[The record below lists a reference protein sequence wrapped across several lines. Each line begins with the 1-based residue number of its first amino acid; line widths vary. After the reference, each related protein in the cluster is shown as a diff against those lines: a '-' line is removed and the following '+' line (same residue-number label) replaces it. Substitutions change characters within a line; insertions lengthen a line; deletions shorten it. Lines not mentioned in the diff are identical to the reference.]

1 MPPKRISKG
10 TRMSQAVVH
19 GGLVWLSGQIGDPTD
34 DLAGQTRSCLQ
45 KVEDLLQQAGSSKS
59 HIIKMEI
66 WLADLRDFDAMNT
79 IYEAWL
85 DRENP
90 PARATC
96 EARVRADGTLIE
108 IVATAALVEDS
119 IYNQD

>member
-1 MPPKRISKG
+1 MKPTRIAPG
-10 TRMSQAVVH
+10 PRMSQAVSH
-19 GGLVWLSGQIGDPTD
+19 GGIVWLSGQIGAPEG
-34 DLAGQTRSCLQ
+34 DLEAQTRECLA
-45 KVEDLLQQAGSSKS
+45 KVEALLEQAGSAKT

-66 WLADLRDFDAMNT
+66 WLADLADFDAMNR

-85 DRENP
+85 DTENP

-108 IVATAALVEDS
+108 IVATAALL
-119 IYNQD
+119 

>member
-1 MPPKRISKG
+1 MKPIRIAPG
-10 TRMSQAVVH
+10 ARMSQAVVH
-19 GGLVWLSGQIGDPTD
+19 GDLVWLSGQIGAPQN
-34 DLAGQTRSCLQ
+34 DLETQTRDCLA
-45 KVEDLLQQAGSSKS
+45 KVEALLEAAGSGKS

-66 WLADLRDFDAMNT
+66 WLADLADFDAMNA
-79 IYEAWL
+79 IYETWV

-108 IVATAALVEDS
+108 MVATASL
-119 IYNQD
+119 I

>member
-1 MPPKRISKG
+1 MQPTRIAPG
-10 TRMSQAVVH
+10 DRMSQAVVH
-19 GGLVWLSGQIGDPTD
+19 GGIVWLSGQIGEASD
-34 DLAGQTRSCLQ
+34 DLEGQTRACLAQ
-45 KVEDLLQQAGSSKS
+45 VEALLSQAGSAKS

-66 WLADLRDFDAMNT
+66 WLADLADFDAMNA

-108 IVATAALVEDS
+108 MVATAALV
-119 IYNQD
+119 

>member
-1 MPPKRISKG
+1 MKPTRIAPG
-10 TRMSQAVVH
+10 NRMSQAVVH
-19 GGLVWLSGQIGDPTD
+19 GGIVWLSGQIGDASS
-34 DLAGQTRSCLQ
+34 DLKTQTRQCLAQ
-45 KVEDLLQQAGSSKS
+45 VEALLEAAGSAKT

-66 WLADLRDFDAMNT
+66 WLADLADFDAMNA

-108 IVATAALVEDS
+108 LVVTAA
-119 IYNQD
+119 II

>member
-1 MPPKRISKG
+1 MPPMRMDPG
-10 TRMSQAVVH
+10 ARMSQAVVH
-19 GGLVWLSGQIGDPTD
+19 GGIVWLSGQIGAPQD
-34 DLAGQTRSCLQ
+34 DLAGQTRDCLA
-45 KVEDLLQQAGSSKS
+45 KVEALLDKTGSAKS

-66 WLADLRDFDAMNT
+66 WLADLSDFDEMNR

-85 DRENP
+85 DPENP

-108 IVATAALVEDS
+108 IVATAALL
-119 IYNQD
+119 

>member
-1 MPPKRISKG
+1 
-10 TRMSQAVVH
+10 MSQAVVH
-19 GGLVWLSGQIGDPTD
+19 GGIVWLSGQIGDAAD
-34 DLAGQTRSCLQ
+34 DLEGQARDCLA
-45 KVEDLLQQAGSSKS
+45 KVEALLHASGSAKT

-66 WLADLRDFDAMNT
+66 WLADLADFDAMNS

-96 EARVRADGTLIE
+96 EARVRNDGTLIE
-108 IVATAALVEDS
+108 MVATAAL
-119 IYNQD
+119 I

>member
-1 MPPKRISKG
+1 
-10 TRMSQAVVH
+10 MSQAVVH
-19 GGLVWLSGQIGDPTD
+19 GGIVWLSGQIGVSSDNLEAQTHD
-34 DLAGQTRSCLQ
+34 CLA
-45 KVEDLLQQAGSSKS
+45 KVEALLEVAGSAKC

-66 WLADLRDFDAMNT
+66 WLADLADFDAMNA

-108 IVATAALVEDS
+108 LVVTAA
-119 IYNQD
+119 II

>member
-1 MPPKRISKG
+1 MKPTRIAPG
-10 TRMSQAVVH
+10 NRMSQAVVH
-19 GGLVWLSGQIGDPTD
+19 GGIVWLSGQIGVSSDNLEAQTHD
-34 DLAGQTRSCLQ
+34 CLA
-45 KVEDLLQQAGSSKS
+45 KVEALLEVAGSAKC

-66 WLADLRDFDAMNT
+66 WLADLADFDAMNA

-108 IVATAALVEDS
+108 LVVTAA
-119 IYNQD
+119 II